1 MAGVTTDGMDAEHAQ
16 SLGRRYLI
24 RFEEDTLRQRPLWI
38 RLIIEFLGT
47 FVLVTVAA
55 GSGVINHYAG
65 GGPISRTAA
74 VIAPGAVVM
83 AMIYAWGPLS
93 GLHINPAVT
102 FGFTAR
108 GVFPTK
114 WVVPYWV
121 VQLAGAICAA
131 WFLQL
136 MFGDVAKGGNYPISK
151 PGGDWRSLV
160 MEIVLTTIL
169 VSVILNTATGSRSIG
184 HNAAIAVGS
193 TVALLGLFAS
203 PISGASMN
211 PARSLGPDIVSTDF
225 TGWWV
230 YVLGPVIG
238 AAIAVIIITAVRGL
252 PDKEERA
259 AAEGGALPMIDPDGP
274 RPSSGTKDPA
284 GGSA

>member
-1 MAGVTTDGMDAEHAQ
+1 MRQGEERHMASTTDDTDAEHAD
-16 SLGRRYLI
+16 SLRRRYLV

-55 GSGVINHYAG
+55 GAGVINHYVG

-74 VIAPGAVVM
+74 VIAPGAAVM

-108 GVFPTK
+108 GVFPAR

-131 WFLQL
+131 LFLQL
-136 MFGDVAKGGNYPISK
+136 MFGYVRAGTT
-151 PGGDWRSLV
+151 RSP
-160 MEIVLTTIL
+160 
-169 VSVILNTATGSRSIG
+169 
-184 HNAAIAVGS
+184 H
-193 TVALLGLFAS
+193 
-203 PISGASMN
+203 
-211 PARSLGPDIVSTDF
+211 
-225 TGWWV
+225 
-230 YVLGPVIG
+230 
-238 AAIAVIIITAVRGL
+238 
-252 PDKEERA
+252 RA
-259 AAEGGALPMIDPDGP
+259 APGSHWSW
-274 RPSSGTKDPA
+274 RPS
-284 GGSA
+284 

>member
-1 MAGVTTDGMDAEHAQ
+1 MATVTDDMDAEHAA

-24 RFEEDTLRQRPLWI
+24 RFEEDTLRPRPLWI

-55 GSGVINHYAG
+55 GSGVINHYVG

-102 FGFTAR
+102 AAFASR
-108 GVFPTK
+108 RVFPVG

-121 VQLAGAICAA
+121 VQFAGAICAA
-131 WFLQL
+131 LFLQA
-136 MFGDVAKGGNYPISK
+136 MFGDVAAGGNYPISTS
-151 PGGDWRSLV
+151 GGDWRSLV

-169 VSVILNTATGSRSIG
+169 VSVILNTATGGRSIG

-211 PARSLGPDIVSTDF
+211 PARTLGPDIVGNDY
-225 TGWWV
+225 TGWWI
-230 YVLGPVIG
+230 YILGPVIG
-238 AAIAVIIITAVRGL
+238 AIIAVAIIGAVRGL
-252 PDKEERA
+252 PDKEEREA
-259 AAEGGALPMIDPDGP
+259 AMGGALPVTDS
-274 RPSSGTKDPA
+274 PSGKQDRAS
-284 GGSA
+284 

>member
-1 MAGVTTDGMDAEHAQ
+1 MANTTQHTDEERAAARH
-16 SLGRRYLI
+16 YLM
-24 RFEEDTLRQRPLWI
+24 RFEVDTLRSRPLWI
-38 RLIIEFLGT
+38 RLIIEFIGT
-47 FVLVTVAA
+47 FILVTVAA
-55 GSGVINHYAG
+55 GAGVINHYVG

-102 FGFTAR
+102 FAFTTR
-108 GVFPTK
+108 GVFPPK

-121 VQLAGAICAA
+121 VQFAGAICAA
-131 WFLQL
+131 LFLQL
-136 MFGDVAKGGNYPISK
+136 MFGDVAAGGNYPITT
-151 PGGDWRSLV
+151 PGGDWKSLV
-160 MEIVLTTIL
+160 MEIVLTAIL

-230 YVLGPVIG
+230 YVLGPVLG
-238 AAIAVIIITAVRGL
+238 AAIAVMVIGLVRGL
-252 PDKEERA
+252 PDKEERE
-259 AAEGGALPMIDPDGP
+259 AAEGGALPILGAASPSQDG
-274 RPSSGTKDPA
+274 RTD
-284 GGSA
+284 